1 MKARSAGFTKVVFA
15 AAIIVLAAAQAMA
28 SGRNALVIGNSSYR
42 PGYELRNPVAD
53 ARAMADSL
61 AALGF
66 QVMLLQNTDLATV
79 QRALDAFA
87 PKAMTSDAAIIY
99 YAGHGAAIAGR
110 SFLLPVDFSMANFDR
125 VDKEALDADR
135 LVQTLNS
142 THSKL
147 QLLMFDACRNNPL
160 EDRGAKP
167 LQKADEAPP
176 LPANTVTIYATAQ
189 GMTATDGAGDHSP
202 FAEGVMTNIAR
213 PDIELNALI
222 QQVVKFVL
230 FKTGGRQSVW
240 FAGSVH
246 EQFYLGKYAGPA
258 GSVVVFTAPEP
269 QAGEGLVFP
278 DSDTVPLSD
287 ADLAGKDAA
296 ILRLARN
303 EILARRG
310 QTFTDKALAEH
321 FQKFAWYRPL
331 TNEPKLG
338 PIEQQNLDLIRQ
350 YEMKVA
356 APSQGFIFPDS
367 DRRLLTRGE
376 VAPLDKQQLRT
387 ARNEIYA
394 RRGRKFV
401 IREVREYFQQ
411 FDWYD
416 PRFGEIELTY
426 VEQKNVDLI
435 RGFEK

>member
-1 MKARSAGFTKVVFA
+1 MKARSAGLSKIALA
-15 AAIIVLAAAQAMA
+15 AAIVVLAVVQAIAA
-28 SGRNALVIGNSSYR
+28 GRHALVIGNSSYR

-66 QVMLLQNTDLATV
+66 EVMLLEDTDLATV
-79 QRALDAFA
+79 QRALDAFG
-87 PKAMTSDAAIIY
+87 PKAITSDAAVIY

-110 SFLLPVDFSMANFDR
+110 SFLLPVDFSMANFDH
-125 VDKEALDADR
+125 VDKEALDTDR

-147 QLLMFDACRNNPL
+147 KLLMFDACRNNPL
-160 EDRGAKP
+160 ESRGAKP
-167 LQKADEAPP
+167 LQKADEPPP
-176 LPANTVTIYATAQ
+176 LPVNTVTIYATAQ
-189 GMTATDGAGDHSP
+189 GMTATDGNGDHSP

-213 PDIELNALI
+213 PDIEFNALVKRVI
-222 QQVVKFVL
+222 KFVL
-230 FKTGGRQSVW
+230 FKTGGHQSVW
-240 FAGSVH
+240 VDGTVH
-246 EQFYLGKYAGPA
+246 DDFYLGKYAGPA

-269 QAGEGLVFP
+269 QASEGLVFP
-278 DSDTVPLSD
+278 NSDTAPLID

-296 ILRLARN
+296 VLRLARN

-310 QTFTDKALAEH
+310 QIFADKTLAEH
-321 FQKFAWYRPL
+321 FQKFAWYQPL
-331 TNEPKLG
+331 TDEPKLG
-338 PIEQQNLDLIRQ
+338 PVEQANLDLIRQ

-356 APSQGFIFPDS
+356 APSQGFIFADS
-367 DRRLLTRGE
+367 DRRLLTRDE
-376 VAPLDKQQLRT
+376 VAPLGRPQLRI

-401 IREVREYFQQ
+401 IPEVREYFDQ

>member
-1 MKARSAGFTKVVFA
+1 
-15 AAIIVLAAAQAMA
+15 VLAASAAIA
-28 SGRNALVIGNSSYR
+28 AGRHALVIGNSSYR

-66 QVMLLQNTDLATV
+66 EVMLLEDTDLATV
-79 QRALDAFA
+79 QRALDAFG
-87 PKAMTSDAAIIY
+87 PKAITSDAAIIY

-110 SFLLPVDFSMANFDR
+110 NFMLPVDFSMASFDH
-125 VDKEALDADR
+125 VDKEALDTGR
-135 LVQTLNS
+135 LVQALDG

-147 QLLMFDACRNNPL
+147 KLLMFDACRNNPL

-167 LQKADEAPP
+167 LQQADEPQP
-176 LPANTVTIYATAQ
+176 LAINTLTIYATAQ
-189 GMTATDGAGDHSP
+189 GMAALDGLGGHSP
-202 FAEGVMTNIAR
+202 FAEGMMTNIAQ
-213 PDIELNALI
+213 PDTELSDLI
-222 QQVVKFVL
+222 RQVTVFVRD
-230 FKTGGRQSVW
+230 KTQGRQSVW
-240 FAGSVH
+240 IDGTVD
-246 EQFYLGKYAGPA
+246 QRFYLGKYSGAA
-258 GSVVVFTAPEP
+258 GSVAAFTPPEP
-269 QAGEGLVFP
+269 AAGEGLAFP
-278 DSDTVPLSD
+278 NSDTVLLTD

-296 ILRLARN
+296 TLRLARN

-310 QTFTDKALAEH
+310 QIFADKALAEH
-321 FQKFAWYRPL
+321 FAKFAWYSPV
-331 TNEPKLG
+331 TDQPKLDA
-338 PIEQQNLDLIRQ
+338 IEQQNLDLIRQ
-350 YEMKVA
+350 YELKVA

-367 DRRLLTRGE
+367 DRRLLTREE
-376 VAPLDKQQLRT
+376 VAPLGKPQLRI

-401 IREVREYFQQ
+401 IPEVRDYFQQ